1 VLRTIRQDIDTL
13 RALPWV
19 GNAPADIVGGVMIH
33 GDTLQDAVVE
43 YASPPVMGHGK
54 PFQAHDMTWPT

>member
-43 YASPPVMGHGK
+43 YASPPSWAMASHFK
-54 PFQAHDMTWPT
+54 RMT

>member
-1 VLRTIRQDIDTL
+1 M
-13 RALPWV
+13 PWV

-43 YASPPVMGHGK
+43 YASPPSWAMASHFK
-54 PFQAHDMTWPT
+54 RMT